1 MMVRAQARVLWRTRG
16 RCVEEHRIWGDA
28 VIIRLETVTKRYPN
42 GHVALDDVS
51 LTIPRG
57 EFVFVVG
64 PSGAGKSSL
73 IRLLYHEEVP
83 TSGEVY
89 VDQFRLGRLRR
100 GQVPRLR
107 RLLGVVFQD
116 VRLLPDRD
124 VYHNVAFAMQVVE
137 ASPRDIKKRVPQ
149 MLELVGLQARS
160 HHFPHQ
166 LSGGEQQ
173 RVGLARALV
182 NNPHYLLADEPT
194 GNLDP
199 ETAEGIVKLLSEI
212 NRRGATVVMAT
223 HARDIVN
230 RMNRRVLAIEGGR
243 LVRDDAR
250 GRYEEEGPA
259 RTTWLSTV
267 SHEA

>member
-1 MMVRAQARVLWRTRG
+1 MIRV
-16 RCVEEHRIWGDA
+16 DS
-28 VIIRLETVTKRYPN
+28 VTKRYPN
-42 GHVALDDVS
+42 GHLALDNVS
-51 LTIPRG
+51 LTIARG

-89 VDQFRLGRLRR
+89 VDQFRLRRLRR
-100 GQVPRLR
+100 NQVPRLR

-137 ASPRDIKKRVPQ
+137 ASPREIKKRVPQ
-149 MLELVGLQARS
+149 MLELVGLQDRS

-199 ETAEGIVKLLSEI
+199 ETASGIVQLLVEI
-212 NRRGATVVMAT
+212 NRRGSTIVMAT

-230 RMNRRVLAIEGGR
+230 RMNRRVVAIESGH
-243 LVRDDAR
+243 VARDEER
-250 GRYEEEGPA
+250 GRYEDDGPGPLPD
-259 RTTWLSTV
+259 RRSLGTV

>member
-1 MMVRAQARVLWRTRG
+1 VV
-16 RCVEEHRIWGDA
+16 
-28 VIIRLETVTKRYPN
+28 IRLDAVTKRYTN
-42 GHVALDDVS
+42 GHVALQDVS
-51 LTIPRG
+51 LTIARG

-73 IRLLYHEEVP
+73 IRLLYREEVP

-89 VDQFRLGRLRR
+89 VDQFRLSRIKHA
-100 GQVPRLR
+100 QVARLR

-116 VRLLPDRD
+116 VKLLPDRD

-137 ASPRDIKKRVPQ
+137 SSARDIKKRVPQ
-149 MLELVGLQARS
+149 TLEVVGLSDRA

-173 RVGLARALV
+173 RVGIARALV

-194 GNLDP
+194 GNLDHD
-199 ETAEGIVKLLSEI
+199 TATGIMHLLQEI

-223 HARDIVN
+223 HAREIVN
-230 RMNRRVLAIEGGR
+230 RMAKRVVAIEGGR
-243 LVRDDAR
+243 VVRDEER
-250 GRYEEEGPA
+250 GTYSYEADP
-259 RTTWLSTV
+259 
-267 SHEA
+267 

>member
-1 MMVRAQARVLWRTRG
+1 M
-16 RCVEEHRIWGDA
+16 
-28 VIIRLETVTKRYPN
+28 TKRYPN
-42 GHVALDDVS
+42 GHVALDHVS
-51 LTIPRG
+51 LTIARG

-73 IRLLYHEEVP
+73 IRLLYHEELP
-83 TSGEVY
+83 TEGEVY
-89 VDQFRLGRLRR
+89 VDQYRLRR
-100 GQVPRLR
+100 LRGSQVARLR

-124 VYHNVAFAMQVVE
+124 VYHNVAFAMEVVE
-137 ASPRDIKKRVPQ
+137 AHPRDIRKRVPQ
-149 MLELVGLQARS
+149 TLDLVGLLDRAR
-160 HHFPHQ
+160 HYPHQ

-199 ETAEGIVKLLSEI
+199 ETAAGIVQLLVEI
-212 NRRGATVVMAT
+212 NRRGSTVIMAT

-230 RMNRRVLAIEGGR
+230 RMNRRVVAVEDGR
-243 LVRDDAR
+243 VVRDDER
-250 GRYEEEGPA
+250 GRYEHAKE
-259 RTTWLSTV
+259 TV
-267 SHEA
+267 TAELRPRSHEA